1 MSSICY
7 DRDQSMERVA
17 ARELKQ
23 HTGEIIE
30 RVQRGER
37 LLLTHRGNPVAI
49 ISLIAARSTRSS
61 SVKPGMPN
69 PWAGCE
75 RASPRSHSGTTQR
88 TKCGTASARD
98 QWF

>member
-1 MSSICY
+1 
-7 DRDQSMERVA
+7 MERVA

-49 ISLIAARSTRSS
+49 ISPIDRRSLDEVFEREAADAESL
-61 SVKPGMPN
+61 G
-69 PWAGCE
+69 WL
-75 RASPRSHSGTTQR
+75 RASESAFSFWDNPEDKVWDRVRSR
-88 TKCGTASARD
+88 LVR
-98 QWF
+98 